1 MRHKNTEYFSR
12 LENFIDSY
20 REQYGVSPTV
30 RAIADG
36 VGLSPATVSRYM
48 QHMRSN
54 GMLDYDGH
62 RNIRTRRSENE
73 LLGYNSI
80 PIVGAIAC
88 GAPILAEENIESYVR
103 LPVALFGQV
112 DFFMH
117 RAKGESMIEAG
128 IDDGD
133 LVLIKQQDAADR
145 GEIVVALID
154 DEATLKRYYP
164 EPEQHRIRLHPENS
178 TMDEIYVD
186 DCVVQGIAVKV
197 LKDLR

>member
-103 LPVALFGQV
+103 LPVALFGQG
-112 DFFMH
+112 DFFLL